1 MEFWIFIIAIYLIYI
16 IFFKKKKPNSAGSYT
31 SAPVKAPPK
40 EWLANNKKN
49 QAVMHNDDSED
60 DNLATFTLSGGRNV
74 EYSIT
79 ATQRQNLSKLPVLW
93 LAGFYR
99 ER

>member
-1 MEFWIFIIAIYLIYI
+1 
-16 IFFKKKKPNSAGSYT
+16 
-31 SAPVKAPPK
+31 
-40 EWLANNKKN
+40 
-49 QAVMHNDDSED
+49 MHNDDSED

-79 ATQRQNLSKLPVLW
+79 ATQRQNLSKIPVLW